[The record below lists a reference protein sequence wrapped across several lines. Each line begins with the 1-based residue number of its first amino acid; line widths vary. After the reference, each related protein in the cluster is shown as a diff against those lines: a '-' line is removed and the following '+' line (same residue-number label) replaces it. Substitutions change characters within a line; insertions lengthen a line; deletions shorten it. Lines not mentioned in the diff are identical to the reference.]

1 MDYKELV
8 LLALEAL
15 KSNVARTLLTML
27 GIIIGIA
34 SVITIISLGKGTTAS
49 IVDDISSFGA
59 KVITVSPGRIQRG
72 PGTSANTVTTLVLD
86 DAEAIA
92 KLSNVV
98 AVSGVVSKS
107 KVINANGE
115 TSTSSIKGVDVAYAQ
130 IQSIS
135 LDSGL
140 FLDEGDVAGATR
152 DVVLGDEIVED
163 LYGED
168 AEELVVGESI
178 RIDGAAFRII
188 GVVDE
193 SSDALIPIS
202 TAQKI
207 LFGQTHLD
215 SISVEVSDSK
225 FVDQVMD
232 DIESLLLIQHDI
244 DDPSLADF
252 STRSTQS
259 ITETVSSVTG
269 TLTTAISGIAAIS
282 LLVGGI
288 GIMNIMLVTV
298 TERTKEIG
306 LLKAI
311 GAKRKHILTQF
322 LIESIILTLFG
333 GLIGMGVGIGVS
345 FVASSVMSIPFVVS
359 ASSVILAIGVSAA
372 VGILFGW
379 YPANKAAKLN
389 PIDALRYE

>member
-1 MDYKELV
+1 MDYKELI

-15 KSNVARTLLTML
+15 KSNIVRTLLTML

-34 SVITIISLGKGTTAS
+34 SVITIISLGEGTTAS
-49 IVDDISSFGA
+49 IVDEISSFGA

-72 PGTSANTVTTLVLD
+72 PGTSANTVTTLVTN
-86 DAEAIA
+86 DAEEIA
-92 KLSNVV
+92 KLNYVV
-98 AVSGVVSKS
+98 AISSVVSKS
-107 KVINANGE
+107 KTINANGE
-115 TSTSSIKGVDVAYAQ
+115 TTTSSIKGVDVAYAQ
-130 IQSIS
+130 IQSIT

-140 FLDEGDVAGATR
+140 FLDEGDVSGTTR
-152 DVVLGDEIVED
+152 DVVLGDEVVEE
-163 LYGED
+163 LYGEE

-178 RIDGAAFRII
+178 RIDGASFRII
-188 GVVDE
+188 GVIDE
-193 SSDALIPIS
+193 SSDALVPVS

-207 LFGQTHLD
+207 LFGQSHLD
-215 SISVEVSDSK
+215 SISVEVSDAK
-225 FVDQVMD
+225 FVNKVMA
-232 DIESLLLIQHDI
+232 DIESSLLINHDI

-252 STRSTQS
+252 SVRSTQS
-259 ITETVSSVTG
+259 LTETISDVTG

-311 GAKRKHILTQF
+311 GAKKNHILTQF
-322 LIESIILTLFG
+322 LIESIVLTLFG
-333 GLIGMGVGIGVS
+333 GFIGMCVGIGMS
-345 FVASSVMSIPFVVS
+345 FVASSAMGIPFVVS
-359 ASSVILAIGVSAA
+359 ASSVVLAIGVSAA